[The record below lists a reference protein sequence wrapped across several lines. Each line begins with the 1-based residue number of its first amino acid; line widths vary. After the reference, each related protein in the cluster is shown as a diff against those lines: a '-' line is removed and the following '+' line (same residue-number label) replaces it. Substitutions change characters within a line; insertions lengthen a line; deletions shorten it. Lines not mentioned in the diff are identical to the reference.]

1 MLRTFRF
8 NLPATS
14 KSVGEL
20 IANEVDRCASVL
32 LQTPLTNTGV
42 VYFGAQSREFGY
54 LVNGAAAGLD
64 ITNLRDMFVYGTIT
78 DQLIVIIS

>member
-1 MLRTFRF
+1 MLKTFRF

-32 LQTPLTNTGV
+32 LQTPLTNASV
-42 VYFGAQSREFGY
+42 VYFGERGREFGY

-64 ITNLRDMFVYGTIT
+64 ITNLRDMFVYGNPL
-78 DQLIVIIS
+78 DSLIVIIS

>member
-1 MLRTFRF
+1 MLKTFKF

-20 IANEVDRCASVL
+20 IGYEVDRCASVL
-32 LQTPLTNTGV
+32 LQTPLANASV
-42 VYFGAQSREFGY
+42 VYFGERGREFGY

-64 ITNLRDMFVYGTIT
+64 IKNLRDMYVYGNPL
-78 DQLIVIIS
+78 DSLIVIIS